1 MDLKEALTEL
11 RKSEKKKF
19 EQSVDLV
26 INLKGIDLRKDN
38 ISAII
43 SLPNIVK
50 EKKVC
55 GFLTKKSEL
64 IKTVTQLDFPK
75 YRDKDALKELVKEYD
90 FFISH
95 ISLMPSV
102 ATTFGKALGPAGKMP
117 SPQLG
122 VLPNEEDSTIKA
134 LLNKISH
141 SVKIR
146 LKELS
151 LKVSVGKENMKDEA
165 IIENALAVYQG
176 LINVLP
182 TKKENVKSIML
193 KLTMSKPLKVEIK

>member
-1 MDLKEALTEL
+1 MDLKEALIEL
-11 RKSEKKKF
+11 RKSQKRKF
-19 EQSVDLV
+19 EQSVDLI
-26 INLKGIDLRKDN
+26 INLKGLDLRKDN

-43 SLPNIVK
+43 TMPHIVK

-64 IKTVTQLDFPK
+64 VRTITPPDFQRYK
-75 YRDKDALKELVKEYD
+75 DKDSLKELVKSYD

-95 ISLMPSV
+95 ISLMPAV

-122 VLPNEEDSTIKA
+122 VLSNEEDVAIKA
-134 LLNKISH
+134 VLNKISH

-146 LKELS
+146 LKESS
-151 LKVSVGKENMKDEA
+151 LKVGVGKENMKDEE
-165 IIENALAVYQG
+165 IISNIVTIYNAL
-176 LINVLP
+176 LKVL
-182 TKKENVKSIML
+182 TKEKENIKNVELKFTMTKPVK
-193 KLTMSKPLKVEIK
+193 IKIR